1 MKCERPDGRQP
12 GLLLLAAFAL
22 MGSPGPATI
31 SLTAAGSAFGV
42 SRSLGYLIGIIAG
55 TTAVLLMIAAGLGS
69 VVLAVPGV
77 LPVVTALAALYIL
90 YLAYK
95 IATAPV
101 QPEAETARK
110 APSVAGGL
118 LLAITNPKAFAAIG
132 AVYASVALVPESPAR
147 DAAAKIV
154 ALTVVIVIVNTA
166 WLFIGAAVPGLLKRP
181 RVARTV
187 NIALAVLLVLS
198 AALAAVH

>member
-1 MKCERPDGRQP
+1 MADSL

-42 SRSLGYLIGIIAG
+42 SRSIGYLIGIIAG
-55 TTAVLLMIAAGLGS
+55 TIVVLLMIAAGLGS

-101 QPEAETARK
+101 QPEAETERK

-118 LLAITNPKAFAAIG
+118 LLAATNPKAFAAIG

-147 DAAAKIV
+147 DAAAKVV

-166 WLFIGAAVPGLLKRP
+166 WLFIGASVPGLLRRP
-181 RVARTV
+181 RIARAV
-187 NIALAVLLVLS
+187 NVSLAILLVLS
-198 AALAAVH
+198 AGLAALH